1 MPQLK
6 LKGSG
11 GSVVAEVNDEQA
23 KKADLGVGELFLA
36 PLGRLDEEKIL
47 KYYCKKCDAEFEKP
61 PKIEFENPNEEVAPG
76 MILKEKGQYTCH
88 QCDSKLVNTE
98 NFQNKDR
105 PKLENSKNGLQL
117 SYW

>member
-11 GSVVAEVNDEQA
+11 GDITAEVTDEQA

-36 PLGRLDEEKIL
+36 PVGRLDEQKIS
-47 KYYCKKCDAEFEKP
+47 KYYCKNCDAEFEKS
-61 PKIEFENPNEEVAPG
+61 PKIEYENPNAEVAPG

-88 QCDSKLVNTE
+88 QC
-98 NFQNKDR
+98 
-105 PKLENSKNGLQL
+105 NSMIGEYREFLKQE
-117 SYW
+117 

>member
-36 PLGRLDEEKIL
+36 PLGRLDEGKIL

-88 QCDSKLVNTE
+88 QCDSKLGNTE

-105 PKLENSKNGLQL
+105 S
-117 SYW
+117 S

>member
-1 MPQLK
+1 LPQLK

-11 GSVVAEVNDEQA
+11 GSVVAEVSDEQA

-36 PLGRLDEEKIL
+36 PLGRLDEGKIL

-88 QCDSKLVNTE
+88 QC
-98 NFQNKDR
+98 
-105 PKLENSKNGLQL
+105 NSKIGEYREFSKQG
-117 SYW
+117 

>member
-11 GSVVAEVNDEQA
+11 GAVTAEVTDEQA

-36 PLGRLDEEKIL
+36 PLGRLDEQKIS
-47 KYYCKKCDAEFEKP
+47 KYYCKKCDTAFEKS

-88 QCDSKLVNTE
+88 QC
-98 NFQNKDR
+98 
-105 PKLENSKNGLQL
+105 NSMIGEYREFLKQE
-117 SYW
+117 